1 MENHGL
7 ICPEEM
13 WHFKFLRDETKKKK
27 IESKTRLLFLN
38 TLKSM
43 LSGINFV
50 HLLFFSSSEEIL
62 HGLKYSA

>member
-7 ICPEEM
+7 ICTEET
-13 WHFKFLRDETKKKK
+13 WHFKFLRDEMKKK
-27 IESKTRLLFLN
+27 IESKIRLLFLN

-43 LSGINFV
+43 LSCINFV
-50 HLLFFSSSEEIL
+50 HLLFSSAEEIL